1 MNLRL
6 FSRYARAFA
15 SYWLGKS
22 RLGYPPLFYSIE
34 ATNLCN
40 YRCGYCPQSKPDGGN
55 LKKGRMKIE
64 MFEHI
69 LRKISALK
77 PVSQI
82 YLTGTGEPLLHPKL
96 ESFISL
102 SNQYGF
108 IPSFSSNGSLFAKE
122 RIATLLSSGRFSLT
136 VDFSSDREIYETHR
150 AGGCWETV
158 YSNLQNLLTS
168 KKRSGGDCPKIE
180 IRDMSS
186 ISLSSPKER
195 DESLSGLKDMFKDL
209 PVDRFS
215 QLEVHRWTGNIE
227 AKLVPAQTRK
237 RKYRLCT
244 HPWSIFV
251 ITWSGEVVACCRD
264 FESGYVVGK
273 VDGEQGIMEVWN
285 NHKMKSLRRALAKR
299 RPQDIRICSNCD
311 RPFTG
316 GSVAQTKPQM
326 LKKILWERIASS

>member
-6 FSRYARAFA
+6 SARYARAFA

-22 RLGYPPLFYSIE
+22 HVGYPPLFYSVE

-40 YRCGYCPQSKPDGGN
+40 YRCDYCPQSKPGGSS
-55 LKKGRMKIE
+55 LKKGRMSLE
-64 MFEHI
+64 LFGHI
-69 LRKISALK
+69 LRKISGVK
-77 PVSQI
+77 PVSQL
-82 YLTGTGEPLLHPKL
+82 YLTGTGEPLLHPEL
-96 ESFISL
+96 ERFISL
-102 SNQYGF
+102 SNRYGF
-108 IPSFSSNGSLFAKE
+108 VPSFSSNGSLFTGE
-122 RIATLLSSGRFSLT
+122 RTESLLSSGKFSLT
-136 VDFSSDREIYETHR
+136 VDFSPNREIYETHR

-158 YSNLQNLLTS
+158 HSNLQGLLKS
-168 KKRSGGDCPKIE
+168 KKRSGADYPKIE

-186 ISLSSPKER
+186 ITLSSPVER
-195 DESLSGLKDMFKDL
+195 KESLAHLKDIFRDL

-215 QLEVHRWTGNIE
+215 QLQVHRWTGNIGSHLAPVE
-227 AKLVPAQTRK
+227 ARQ

-273 VDGEQGIMEVWN
+273 VDGEQEIMDIWN
-285 NHKMKSLRRALAKR
+285 NQEMKSLRRALARK
-299 RPQDIRICSNCD
+299 RPQEIEICANCD

-316 GSVAQTKPQM
+316 GSVARTKQQM
-326 LKKILWERIASS
+326 LKRILWERIASN